1 MSEQCKYKRYIW
13 ELPVRWCHW
22 LIATSIVTLSVT
34 GLFIGHPF
42 SIGSSASDYA
52 MGWIR
57 FTHFVAGY
65 LFATSLLS
73 RIIWSLVGNEFS
85 SWQAFFPMLTAK
97 GRKNTIKMLRYYLL
111 IDKEVPE
118 TIGHNPLAAT
128 AYTLLFCLYILLIL
142 SGFAIYA
149 LHAPGGIMHKTLGFM
164 YHFFSNQEI
173 RLIHHLSMWCVWG
186 FVVNHFYS
194 VWLMDI
200 KEQGSEVSSMF
211 SGYRFT
217 VDKED

>member
-1 MSEQCKYKRYIW
+1 MSEQCKFKRYVW

-42 SIGSSASDYA
+42 SIGDSASAYV
-52 MGWIR
+52 MGWVR
-57 FTHFVAGY
+57 FVHFVAGY

-73 RIIWSLVGNEFS
+73 RIIWSLVGNEYS
-85 SWQAFFPMLTAK
+85 SWQAFFPMATAK

-111 IDKEVPE
+111 IDKEVPP

-142 SGFAIYA
+142 TGFALYA
-149 LHAPGGIMHKTLGFM
+149 MHSPTGIMHKALGFM
-164 YHFFSNQEI
+164 YLLFDNQNL
-173 RLIHHLSMWCVWG
+173 RLFHHLCMWFVWG
-186 FVVNHFYS
+186 FVINHFYS

-211 SGYRFT
+211 SGFRFT
-217 VDKED
+217 VKKED